1 METAMTRQQP
11 TLEERID
18 VALQP
23 DTPITSAEVA
33 ALIEETETEIAKAG
47 EGWRVEQ
54 TRLRDPRAK
63 HQAMMA
69 ILAANRLPPLLP
81 KLQARYEQL
90 HEQEQAA
97 AWLTE
102 RKAAWL
108 AQHDAVKHDREA
120 LAKELP
126 EVYRD
131 AARRIADLFVSIAAN
146 NKALDELNRDRP
158 AGVEQRLLSAELHA
172 RGVDSF
178 SDNTPS
184 LLTSVCLFDW
194 DTGSQISPPPRP
206 SMAAA
211 FAAIAMP
218 AYDRRFTGDW
228 AKDNERRAAGQRA
241 EQQRMADYYVRAKR
255 NRSNVRMLRRVNS
268 FWNNSS
274 A

>member
-131 AARRIADLFVSIAAN
+131 AARRIADLFVRIAAN

-158 AGVEQRLLSAELHA
+158 AGVGAASAFGRA
-172 RGVDSF
+172 SCPRG
-178 SDNTPS
+178 
-184 LLTSVCLFDW
+184 
-194 DTGSQISPPPRP
+194 
-206 SMAAA
+206 
-211 FAAIAMP
+211 
-218 AYDRRFTGDW
+218 
-228 AKDNERRAAGQRA
+228 
-241 EQQRMADYYVRAKR
+241 
-255 NRSNVRMLRRVNS
+255 
-268 FWNNSS
+268 
-274 A
+274 